1 MRSPFAACVR
11 EHPWERERKCAGGG
25 KTKDCSG
32 ILSPGAPSARTVG
45 SAFGGG
51 TAAQVSGALERFVGV
66 VLGCPI
72 PTAHR
77 AGQVLCHGFGCGL
90 WCAADTQWLALWP
103 QERGSPRGAL
113 VLLPAL
119 SKHIQHGCILSLIPF
134 TRLSLPDLMPD
145 VVSCTQG
152 LELDDL

>member
-77 AGQVLCHGFGCGL
+77 AGQVLCHGFGRGL
-90 WCAADTQWLALWP
+90 WRAADTQWLA
-103 QERGSPRGAL
+103 
-113 VLLPAL
+113 
-119 SKHIQHGCILSLIPF
+119 
-134 TRLSLPDLMPD
+134 
-145 VVSCTQG
+145 
-152 LELDDL
+152 